1 MISIKKYID
10 IIRNVIYGCIIG
22 IANIIPGVSGGTMA
36 VMLNIYDK
44 LISSFTGLRKN
55 FKQSMKFLILI
66 LVGGGIGIVVFSK
79 LIKYLISV
87 CPLPTCF
94 FFIGL
99 IVGSMPLVFR
109 KALEKKFR
117 IYSLIP
123 LFIFLA
129 GMIVL
134 SFIHTEGQDTASAEF
149 QLSFANWMF
158 LFAASAVAAMCMI
171 IPGVSGSMIL
181 MVFGIYANII
191 GAISDLTKH
200 FTDSVM
206 LLMPVGLGVIFG
218 IVFGAKLIDLC
229 IKRFP
234 QMTYFAIIGLML
246 GSPLAIYMKFM
257 YQSQTQEVNNF
268 VFTPVNIIVSALVCI
283 TGFVIALFFGSEK
296 LRNKILRK
304 NGVKAENVQSDKTK

>member
-218 IVFGAKLIDLC
+218 IVFGAKLIELPKELYC
-229 IKRFP
+229 F
-234 QMTYFAIIGLML
+234 M
-246 GSPLAIYMKFM
+246 PLALLGLPDKSFYSSDYFPLLPWLFLYVCGFFAWRALEKLDLTRLFKRGVPILDFCGKYSLPIYMLHQPLLMGICFLIFK
-257 YQSQTQEVNNF
+257 
-268 VFTPVNIIVSALVCI
+268 
-283 TGFVIALFFGSEK
+283 
-296 LRNKILRK
+296 
-304 NGVKAENVQSDKTK
+304 